1 MSYSKPW
8 AAWPQH
14 LRKLIKFNSGN
25 PLICCSSCETGLT
38 TALSLRRV
46 TPDEFDTP
54 NRWWC
59 AKHVPP
65 GVAVEVRNH
74 TWGVYHP
81 DDAKVC
87 FRESMP
93 ARKLKPSEDPPP
105 EGQASE
111 DN

>member
-1 MSYSKPW
+1 MSYPKPW
-8 AAWPQH
+8 STWPQH
-14 LRKLIKFNSGN
+14 LRKFVRFNSGN

-38 TALSLRRV
+38 TAHNLRRV

-65 GVAVEVRNH
+65 GVTVEVRNH

-93 ARKLKPSEDPPP
+93 ARKLPTTSPDPDSAP
-105 EGQASE
+105 EIE
-111 DN
+111 EN